1 VEVDAD
7 VHDNQREYDEE
18 RTAYLAAISYRV
30 IHFTN
35 DQVFNDLGWVLTTI
49 RQEATSSRR
58 R

>member
-1 VEVDAD
+1 MEVDAD

-18 RTAYLAAISYRV
+18 RTAYLSAISYRV
-30 IHFTN
+30 IRFTN